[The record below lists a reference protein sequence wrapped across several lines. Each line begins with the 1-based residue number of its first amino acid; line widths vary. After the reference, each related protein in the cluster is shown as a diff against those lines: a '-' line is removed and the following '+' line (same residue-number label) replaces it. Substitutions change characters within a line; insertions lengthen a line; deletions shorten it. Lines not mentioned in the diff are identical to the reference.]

1 MFVMKNLWSFVA
13 LILGALVIR
22 IVSASLLYHT
32 DVKNIYFESSYF
44 NNGLKDA
51 YSRSLTDNRS
61 LPYPPAIY
69 LLINSHK
76 KINSWM
82 FSANFDNWLKDGT
95 ARQTELHTGV
105 FRDLLAM
112 KFPMLVADLLI
123 AFLLVLSVP
132 QASKMLVASL
142 WLLNPV
148 TIYAVYGFGNF
159 DVFPALALVAA
170 FLCLD
175 RKKWSLAYL
184 LVGMAS
190 GLKLFAVILLP
201 VLFLIDER
209 KATEKLKGLAISL
222 LTTLA
227 LFTPVFMSKTAF
239 KSVFLSNLSG
249 TLFKTQ
255 LNLADGHIL
264 PIFLVI
270 YFVILAFLLSK
281 KIKIGFVEGSFMV
294 LGLLLGLS
302 HFHPQWILWILP
314 AVIWLSV
321 KGKMSLVYAF
331 VLLASFFG
339 ISLLINDKFVG
350 LGLFKA
356 INDAFDSIKP
366 VRFYADVLGVGSQL
380 QGLFQAL
387 FLASILAGI
396 FETVALLKAKIFD
409 LRASRVIVIL
419 ALFWMVI
426 VPGIFVAAHIPLI
439 VYGRYIDVER
449 MDQKDR
455 IILDSK
461 TVISQ
466 KVVPQHDNFSAILI
480 RIKNIGLI
488 NQDDLR
494 IDIKDSKGEL
504 LRSEVISGRVIG
516 DDFDQITFFAP
527 IAGSKNKELWVVLS
541 QPNAKKEMELQIPY
555 NAMEEEKGLMI
566 NGVDTKGSLAFTT
579 YYNPGNLKD
588 NLLWSLNNIK
598 TKVF

>member
-1 MFVMKNLWSFVA
+1 MKNLWSFVA